1 MNKQTCLSWSKLM
14 SARSYLKDSHSEC
27 QVLWYQGKQEYPYT
41 MYLLVI
47 WCFRWGLPKF
57 KVPCIL
63 KMPFRNEVYKCLLKP
78 LMPLWI
84 LFFFFLFIE
93 MPLYLFTLL
102 NVFFILSEWNQNNFF
117 YNVVMELFWWCMV
130 KPEQKMIV
138 SLHNAIPLFARG
150 QKYSSKLGLI

>member
-1 MNKQTCLSWSKLM
+1 MWLSFRGVTGETPWTNRHASPGQQDLILKTVTA
-14 SARSYLKDSHSEC
+14 SVRSFGTKVNNNFHIQCIYLSSD
-27 QVLWYQGKQEYPYT
+27 VLDE
-41 MYLLVI
+41 V
-47 WCFRWGLPKF
+47 FPKF

-84 LFFFFLFIE
+84 LVFFLFIE

-117 YNVVMELFWWCMV
+117 YNVVMELF
-130 KPEQKMIV
+130 
-138 SLHNAIPLFARG
+138 
-150 QKYSSKLGLI
+150 